1 MARLSSAP
9 SWSSLVRPM
18 QPIQDSSSAEKVTG
32 SRSSG
37 QDRNVTQDRPEP
49 LLVTPVRTLH
59 QDLDL
64 LVRHAEEN
72 NDITAHLDELEAVLT
87 RYKATHTSQQILAQ
101 LPGSIQILYNVVKG
115 PAGNKLGGVVRS
127 VSQAWQIT
135 PEALLRSFNFVTS
148 RRFFDDLKT
157 LALSHSFE
165 VAYPV
170 LQTARGQRRSG
181 NGPERVPS
189 DVQAALVILQKQVA
203 AQLEVDQTVTS
214 DTDEHSREAE
224 NKRSRTIISCLEHSE
239 LEDIDLAGAVPE
251 HDIVIDSIDDL
262 GVIPPGSD
270 TQDIHQSSS
279 IDGASSV
286 SSHHPHPMSTSPLTP
301 NSAPPKNLT
310 LVSEDSF
317 LVTPLTPCVST
328 MVMAGTS
335 TPKPVEDA
343 HVDQDSTPEGQH
355 QSTGDQGLTKD
366 SCHFDWSRLPPGV
379 SERLRPGVR
388 LNCDAMNTL
397 FDLISGATPPGAV
410 SILHTQIVQGS
421 SPPLAAR
428 FEAMSESQTILLPL
442 HLPKEEH
449 WVLAVCRHSGP
460 FEIWDSLFSQ
470 SPSWKKDAESA
481 AMNALSKV
489 SPRWLP
495 NVLANFDWKLGI
507 QQENDTDCG
516 VAVLVNAMYI
526 LTERLSSEPVDMSL
540 WRRVLETLL
549 TPPRTAMTAWKLHPG
564 YDEINLVEDEPIT
577 LRKGAKITGQNLSA
591 AQEMRREWKRKMMES
606 ITSQVSAGTER
617 LVAYGIRVEGIR
629 NTFNTLR
636 TAYPV
641 VMSSAELQACVAKA
655 DSRRAALHKMRAIID
670 PAQDEVDFASLLA
683 SRCRAMK
690 RRALNIQYATEGVD
704 ALLTQLTL
712 ELEDVNRRQIALQQ
726 LGKNTDL
733 F

>member
-1 MARLSSAP
+1 
-9 SWSSLVRPM
+9 M

-37 QDRNVTQDRPEP
+37 QDRNIAQDRPES
-49 LLVTPVRTLH
+49 LLNRPARTLH
-59 QDLDL
+59 QDLEL
-64 LVRHAEEN
+64 LVHHTEEN
-72 NDITAHLDELEAVLT
+72 NDITGHLDELEAVLT

-101 LPGSIQILYNVVKG
+101 LPGSIQSLYNVIKG
-115 PAGNKLGGVVRS
+115 TAGNKLGGVVRS

-148 RRFFDDLKT
+148 RRFFYDLKT
-157 LALSHSFE
+157 LASSYSFE
-165 VAYPV
+165 
-170 LQTARGQRRSG
+170 
-181 NGPERVPS
+181 VPS
-189 DVQAALVILQKQVA
+189 DVQAALVILQQQSA

-214 DTDEHSREAE
+214 DIEEHSREAE
-224 NKRSRTIISCLEHSE
+224 NKRSGTILSYLEHSE
-239 LEDIDLAGAVPE
+239 LEDIDLAE
-251 HDIVIDSIDDL
+251 TMLECDIVIDSSNDL
-262 GVIPPGSD
+262 GVILPGSD
-270 TQDIHQSSS
+270 TQDIRQSSS
-279 IDGASSV
+279 IDGASSA
-286 SSHHPHPMSTSPLTP
+286 SSHHPHPMSTGSLTP
-301 NSAPPKNLT
+301 NSAPPEHLT
-310 LVSEDSF
+310 LVSEESF
-317 LVTPLTPCVST
+317 LITPFTPCVST
-328 MVMAGTS
+328 MAMAETS

-355 QSTGDQGLTKD
+355 QSAGDQGLTKN

-428 FEAMSESQTILLPL
+428 FEAMSESQTVLLPL
-442 HLPKEEH
+442 HLPKAEH
-449 WVLAVCRHSGP
+449 WVLSVRRHSGP

-481 AMNALSKV
+481 AMSALSKV

-495 NVLANFDWKLGI
+495 NVLANFDWKHGI
-507 QQENDTDCG
+507 QQENETDCG
-516 VAVLVNAMYI
+516 VAVTVNAMYI
-526 LTERLSSEPVDMSL
+526 LTERLSSGPVDMSL

-564 YDEINLVEDEPIT
+564 YDEIKLVEDEPIM
-577 LRKGAKITGQNLSA
+577 LRRGDRITGQNLSA
-591 AQEMRREWKRKMMES
+591 AQEMKREWKRKMMDS

-617 LVAYGIRVEGIR
+617 LIAYGIRVEGIR

-641 VMSSAELQACVAKA
+641 AVSSAELQACVAKA
-655 DSRRAALHKMRAIID
+655 DSRRAALHEMRAIVD

-712 ELEDVNRRQIALQQ
+712 ELEDVDRRQVALQQ
-726 LGKNTDL
+726 LDKNTDL

>member
-1 MARLSSAP
+1 
-9 SWSSLVRPM
+9 M

-37 QDRNVTQDRPEP
+37 QDRNVAQDRPES
-49 LLVTPVRTLH
+49 LLTTPVRTLN
-59 QDLDL
+59 QDLEL
-64 LVRHAEEN
+64 LVRHAEED
-72 NDITAHLDELEAVLT
+72 NDITSHLDELEAVLT

-101 LPGSIQILYNVVKG
+101 LSGSIQSLYNVVKG
-115 PAGNKLGGVVRS
+115 TAGNKLGGVVRS

-135 PEALLRSFNFVTS
+135 PEALLSSFNFVTS
-148 RRFFDDLKT
+148 CISRFADGTRPKEIRQWPR
-157 LALSHSFE
+157 ASLS
-165 VAYPV
+165 
-170 LQTARGQRRSG
+170 
-181 NGPERVPS
+181 NER
-189 DVQAALVILQKQVA
+189 
-203 AQLEVDQTVTS
+203 TVTS
-214 DTDEHSREAE
+214 DIEEHSREAE
-224 NKRSRTIISCLEHSE
+224 IKRSETILSCLEHSE
-239 LEDIDLAGAVPE
+239 LEDIDLAGAMSE
-251 HDIVIDSIDDL
+251 CDIVIDSSNDL
-262 GVIPPGSD
+262 GVILPGSD
-270 TQDIHQSSS
+270 TQDIRQSSS
-279 IDGASSV
+279 IDGASSAP
-286 SSHHPHPMSTSPLTP
+286 SHHPHPMSTGSLTP
-301 NSAPPKNLT
+301 NSAPPEHLT
-310 LVSEDSF
+310 LVSEESF
-317 LVTPLTPCVST
+317 LITPLTPCVST
-328 MVMAGTS
+328 MAMAETS

-355 QSTGDQGLTKD
+355 QSAGDQGLTKN

-428 FEAMSESQTILLPL
+428 FETMSESPTILLPL
-442 HLPKEEH
+442 HLPKAEH
-449 WVLAVCRHSGP
+449 WVLLVRRRSGP

-481 AMNALSKV
+481 AMSALSKV

-495 NVLANFDWKLGI
+495 NVLANFDWKHGI

-526 LTERLSSEPVDMSL
+526 LTERLSSGPVDMSL

-564 YDEINLVEDEPIT
+564 YDEIKLVEDEPIT
-577 LRKGAKITGQNLSA
+577 LRKGAMITGQNLSA
-591 AQEMRREWKRKMMES
+591 AQEMRREWKRKMTES

-617 LVAYGIRVEGIR
+617 LMAYGIRVEGIR
-629 NTFNTLR
+629 DTFNTLR

-641 VMSSAELQACVAKA
+641 VVSSAELQACVAKA
-655 DSRRAALHKMRAIID
+655 DSRPAALHKMRAIVD
-670 PAQDEVDFASLLA
+670 PAQDEVDLASLLA

-690 RRALNIQYATEGVD
+690 RRALNIQCATEGVD

-712 ELEDVNRRQIALQQ
+712 ELEDVDRRQVALQQ

>member
-1 MARLSSAP
+1 
-9 SWSSLVRPM
+9 M

-37 QDRNVTQDRPEP
+37 QDRNVAQDRPES
-49 LLVTPVRTLH
+49 LLTTPVRTLN
-59 QDLDL
+59 QDLEL
-64 LVRHAEEN
+64 LVRHAEED
-72 NDITAHLDELEAVLT
+72 NDITSHLDELEAVLT

-101 LPGSIQILYNVVKG
+101 LSGSIQSLYNVVKG
-115 PAGNKLGGVVRS
+115 TAGNKLGGVVRS

-135 PEALLRSFNFVTS
+135 PEALLSSFNFVTS
-148 RRFFDDLKT
+148 RRFFYDLKT
-157 LALSHSFE
+157 LASSYSFE

-181 NGPERVPS
+181 NGPERVS
-189 DVQAALVILQKQVA
+189 R
-203 AQLEVDQTVTS
+203 TS
-214 DTDEHSREAE
+214 DREAE
-224 NKRSRTIISCLEHSE
+224 IKRSETILSCLEHSE
-239 LEDIDLAGAVPE
+239 LEDIDLAGAMSE
-251 HDIVIDSIDDL
+251 CDIVIDSSNDL
-262 GVIPPGSD
+262 GVILPGSD
-270 TQDIHQSSS
+270 TQDIRQSSS
-279 IDGASSV
+279 IDGASSAP
-286 SSHHPHPMSTSPLTP
+286 SHHPHPMSTGSLTP
-301 NSAPPKNLT
+301 NSAPPEHLT
-310 LVSEDSF
+310 LVSEESF
-317 LVTPLTPCVST
+317 LITPLTPCVST
-328 MVMAGTS
+328 MAMAETS

-355 QSTGDQGLTKD
+355 QSAGDQGLTKN

-428 FEAMSESQTILLPL
+428 FETMSESPTILLPL
-442 HLPKEEH
+442 HLPKAEH
-449 WVLAVCRHSGP
+449 WVLLVRRRSGP

-481 AMNALSKV
+481 AMSALSKV

-495 NVLANFDWKLGI
+495 NVLANFDWKHGI

-526 LTERLSSEPVDMSL
+526 LTERLSSGPVDMSL

-564 YDEINLVEDEPIT
+564 YDEIKLVENEPIT
-577 LRKGAKITGQNLSA
+577 LRKGAMITGQNLSA
-591 AQEMRREWKRKMMES
+591 AQEMRREWKRKMTES

-617 LVAYGIRVEGIR
+617 LMAYGIRVEGIR
-629 NTFNTLR
+629 DTFNTLR

-641 VMSSAELQACVAKA
+641 VVSSAELQACVAKA
-655 DSRRAALHKMRAIID
+655 DSRPAALHKMRAIVD
-670 PAQDEVDFASLLA
+670 PAQDEVDLASLLA

-690 RRALNIQYATEGVD
+690 RRALNIQCATEGVD

-712 ELEDVNRRQIALQQ
+712 ELEDVDRRQVALQQ

>member
-9 SWSSLVRPM
+9 SWSSSVPPM

-37 QDRNVTQDRPEP
+37 QDRNVAQDRPES
-49 LLVTPVRTLH
+49 LLTTPVRTLN
-59 QDLDL
+59 QDLEL
-64 LVRHAEEN
+64 LVRHAEED
-72 NDITAHLDELEAVLT
+72 NDITSHLDELEAVLT

-101 LPGSIQILYNVVKG
+101 LSGSIQSLYNVVKG
-115 PAGNKLGGVVRS
+115 TAGNKLGGVVRS

-135 PEALLRSFNFVTS
+135 PEALLSSFNFVTNGTRPKEIRQWPRAS
-148 RRFFDDLKT
+148 
-157 LALSHSFE
+157 LS
-165 VAYPV
+165 
-170 LQTARGQRRSG
+170 
-181 NGPERVPS
+181 NER
-189 DVQAALVILQKQVA
+189 
-203 AQLEVDQTVTS
+203 TVTS
-214 DTDEHSREAE
+214 DIEEHSREAE
-224 NKRSRTIISCLEHSE
+224 IKRSETILSCLEHSE
-239 LEDIDLAGAVPE
+239 LEDIDLAGAMSE
-251 HDIVIDSIDDL
+251 CDIVIDSSNDL
-262 GVIPPGSD
+262 GVILPGSD
-270 TQDIHQSSS
+270 TQDIRQSSS
-279 IDGASSV
+279 IDGASSAP
-286 SSHHPHPMSTSPLTP
+286 SHHPHPMSTGSLTP
-301 NSAPPKNLT
+301 NSAPPEHLT
-310 LVSEDSF
+310 LVSEESF
-317 LVTPLTPCVST
+317 LITPLTPCVST
-328 MVMAGTS
+328 MAMAETS

-355 QSTGDQGLTKD
+355 QSAGDQGLTKN

-428 FEAMSESQTILLPL
+428 FETMSESPTILLPL
-442 HLPKEEH
+442 HLPKAEH
-449 WVLAVCRHSGP
+449 WVLLVRRRSGP

-481 AMNALSKV
+481 AMSALSKV

-495 NVLANFDWKLGI
+495 NVLANFDWKHGI

-526 LTERLSSEPVDMSL
+526 LTERLSSGPVDMSL

-564 YDEINLVEDEPIT
+564 YDEIKLVENEPIT
-577 LRKGAKITGQNLSA
+577 LRKGAMITGQNLSA
-591 AQEMRREWKRKMMES
+591 AQEMRREWKRKMTES

-617 LVAYGIRVEGIR
+617 LMAYGIRVEGIR
-629 NTFNTLR
+629 DTFNTLR

-641 VMSSAELQACVAKA
+641 VVSSAELQACVAKA
-655 DSRRAALHKMRAIID
+655 DSRPAALHKMRAIVD
-670 PAQDEVDFASLLA
+670 PAQDEVDLASLLA

-690 RRALNIQYATEGVD
+690 RRALNIQCATEGVD

-712 ELEDVNRRQIALQQ
+712 ELEDVDRRQVALQQ